1 MPPVQEEG
9 RDGPD
14 AEPRPSSQ
22 PGAEAAATPGPTG
35 QQGSDDGARDEDEGF
50 RAMDLLTLTQ
60 NRYVWVGL
68 EAQRKE
74 AAIEQL
80 LDCLLAAGAV
90 PGDAREELLDA
101 IMARERRLSTGLEC
115 GIAIPHGT
123 TSRVEREVA
132 ALGVFPDGVHFEA
145 VDNSITRIVILLITP
160 VRKRHRHV
168 TNLACI
174 ARQLLRPEIRGALLT
189 ASSPDEAVE
198 AMRKQG
204 A

>member
-1 MPPVQEEG
+1 MQPAQEHG
-9 RDGPD
+9 PRDAHCGPERD
-14 AEPRPSSQ
+14 D
-22 PGAEAAATPGPTG
+22 
-35 QQGSDDGARDEDEGF
+35 DDGAG
-50 RAMDLLTLTQ
+50 AMDLLTLTR
-60 NRYVWVGL
+60 NRFVWVGL
-68 EAQRKE
+68 NATRKE
-74 AAIEQL
+74 TAIEQL
-80 LDCLLAAGAV
+80 LDCLLAEGAV
-90 PGDAREELLDA
+90 PSDAREELLEA
-101 IMARERRLSTGLEC
+101 VMARERRLSTGLES

-123 TSRVEREVA
+123 THRVDREVA
-132 ALGVFPDGVHFEA
+132 ALGVFPEGVHFEA

-189 ASSPDEAVE
+189 ATSPGEAVE